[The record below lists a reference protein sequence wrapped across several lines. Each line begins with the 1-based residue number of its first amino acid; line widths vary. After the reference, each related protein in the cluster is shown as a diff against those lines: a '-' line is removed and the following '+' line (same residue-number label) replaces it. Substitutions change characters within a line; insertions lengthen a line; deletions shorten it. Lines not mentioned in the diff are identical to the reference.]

1 MPLIKCQIFIL
12 MYCTGLPRWENTF
25 NLDKADQM
33 KVLGKNLIHFRTL
46 NPCSQ
51 LTPTFFFKPFCLYF
65 MTILKYN
72 FRVSQS

>member
-1 MPLIKCQIFIL
+1 MVMPLIKCQIFIL

-33 KVLGKNLIHFRTL
+33 KVLGKNLIPFRTL

-51 LTPTFFFKPFCLYF
+51 LTPKFSKRF
-65 MTILKYN
+65 
-72 FRVSQS
+72 